1 MSFENTSN
9 GSFRLEISSDF
20 RWLDVLNASLTAVAE
35 ELEWDVD
42 FTNAVSIS
50 AIEAAS
56 NAIEHGN
63 GLDSSKKVWMK
74 VNFEDGKFMMGIR
87 DEGPGVDASVLD
99 RPAPRPDDLSLRGRG
114 FSIMNALMDDIR
126 FLRDDEGQFTLELE
140 KLLPESGEAE

>member
-1 MSFENTSN
+1 MSSGNNTK
-9 GSFRLEISSDF
+9 GSFSLEISSDF

-35 ELEWDVD
+35 ELEWDLD
-42 FTNAVSIS
+42 FSNAVSIS

-63 GLDSSKKVWMK
+63 GLDSSKKVWMR
-74 VNFEDGKFMMGIR
+74 VRFEDGKFLMRIC

-99 RPAPRPDDLSLRGRG
+99 RPLPSPNDLSLRGRG

-126 FLRDDEGQFTLELE
+126 FLRDDEGRFTLELV
-140 KLLPESGEAE
+140 KVLPESGEAE